1 MTVRVGGIF
10 TVDGSEIQILCEGG
24 SAKEAYAALL
34 GYAEEL
40 GGVVAPPENAAN
52 GADKKQRNR
61 RTKAEMD
68 AARTAAVDGGSAA
81 PPRQPT
87 PDLPGPAAPA
97 APMSAFSTAPPTVV
111 TGGPGATVSAPF
123 TPVGEPYPMGSL
135 PPGPY
140 PTDPIPGVPSIGVR
154 PGDWAPPAGPPV
166 GFTDDPRA
174 PQDGKAVGFD
184 GPPPLADVS
193 FGAPPPAPPPL
204 MSEADLLRDQ
214 INAAVERTVALQP
227 AWENSVRQALDKALE
242 GRQFALMHSDD
253 LRRVLGAVEDYE
265 RRVKEALAQRR

>member
-40 GGVVAPPENAAN
+40 GGVVAPPEGAAN

-68 AARTAAVDGGSAA
+68 AARTAAVDGGSAT

-97 APMSAFSTAPPTVV
+97 APMSAFSVPPAAPGV
-111 TGGPGATVSAPF
+111 TPQNT
-123 TPVGEPYPMGSL
+123 L
-135 PPGPY
+135 PPGTASVLPPNDAAHQP
-140 PTDPIPGVPSIGVR
+140 PTNPHDVLPPGTAR
-154 PGDWAPPAGPPV
+154 QGDWAPPAGPPV

-184 GPPPLADVS
+184 GPPPFLHTD
-193 FGAPPPAPPPL
+193 GPPLVVPAPPPL